1 MRPKAPS
8 TPTPS
13 RIDTSANSSI
23 QPPRLRPQGQA
34 PHSHDSISD
43 PVISGNQN
51 PGHHLPPAAI
61 PGPSRI
67 EVSDLPELP
76 RESTPV
82 LSHYLL
88 SPALLRN
95 MQPANEEGL
104 RYVVGRKFVDVKDS
118 GTVYVEFDPNLN
130 AYRAMDLYK
139 KLAPGPVLYRNID
152 ESTWSPARQTDI
164 GNPLKRPNADNRAAE
179 AAVPTRQPRITSM
192 PAQLK
197 AATSELL
204 DTHFALLHPQMNH
217 GERVMELR
225 SYNLSPLQHV
235 RLRDDLI
242 AHPSVLPEWVAQHK
256 SRSLNADDPARY
268 DALHQEIEPLLL
280 PLRNGK
286 LLLSHLGDY
295 GDFSES
301 VSREFLDGFLAK
313 LGYLR
318 NSSDCLYRTDI
329 PALFRADER
338 TPFEFYNDDR
348 MLPRLKHPRGATT
361 EKPISATV
369 SLKLVHEYAGK
380 GTRSPDPEY
389 LLYNNQKN
397 KYPGRKPGAPDNES
411 GESDNDWSE
420 ASDVELDSE
429 RNYETIRHD
438 QTIIFAYII
447 DTRKMEVVLREENHL
462 LNDAARD
469 RGAWFPDDELEALI
483 STSKRGIESERLW
496 LLDSTRTRAAKV
508 EDVAYEAGY
517 QSRASM
523 EERTHQGDDN
533 RYEYDALIDKVA
545 QAGKPVLTLGKD
557 KEWFANDIIWPE

>member
-8 TPTPS
+8 LPTPS
-13 RIDTSANSSI
+13 RINTSADTSAL
-23 QPPRLRPQGQA
+23 PPRLRPQDQ
-34 PHSHDSISD
+34 PPQSQHSLSG
-43 PVISGNQN
+43 PVISGNRN
-51 PGHHLPPAAI
+51 PGHQQSSAAI
-61 PGPSRI
+61 PGLSRI
-67 EVSDLPELP
+67 QVADLPGLP
-76 RESTPV
+76 RESAAV

-88 SPALLRN
+88 NPGLLRN

-104 RYVVGRKFVDVKDS
+104 RYVVGRKFVDVKDN
-118 GTVYVEFDPNLN
+118 GTVYVEFDPHLGT
-130 AYRAMDLYK
+130 YRAMDLYK
-139 KLAPGPVLYRNID
+139 KLAPGPALYRNVG
-152 ESTWSPARQTDI
+152 ETTWSPAQPADSAS
-164 GNPLKRPNADNRAAE
+164 PLKRPNPEDGHRTKATPAK
-179 AAVPTRQPRITSM
+179 QSRITSL
-192 PAQLK
+192 PAELN

-204 DTHFALLHPQMNH
+204 SKHFVRLYPHMTH
-217 GERVMELR
+217 GERVIALR
-225 SYNLSPLQHV
+225 SCNLSPLQHV

-242 AHPSVLPEWVAQHK
+242 ANPSVLPEWVAQHK

-268 DALHQEIEPLLL
+268 DALQHEIEPLLL

-286 LLLSHLGDY
+286 LLLSHLGDH

-462 LNDAARD
+462 LNNAARD
-469 RGAWFPDDELEALI
+469 KGAWFPDDELEALI

-496 LLDSTRTRAAKV
+496 LFDSTRTRAAKV

-517 QSRASM
+517 QSREYM
-523 EERTHQGDDN
+523 EERTHQGADN

-545 QAGKPVLTLGKD
+545 QAGKPILTLSKD
-557 KEWFANDIIWPE
+557 KEWFANDIVWPE